1 MAGQLESADFDRSCR
16 FFSHGMGAA
25 DDLSLRLLLTEQV
38 VAELFGDLSPKYTG
52 ADLVARFT
60 ARFPTHRPVPGG
72 KKLRPFGKTGR
83 RLRQAADN
91 ICFFDRSTTRSRRTG
106 ASGSP
111 TSARSTC
118 ALGRCRSSCSWARG
132 CGQPTGCR
140 RPGRRCAARAAAA
153 GAEKWGKLLKK
164 KGIS

>member
-1 MAGQLESADFDRSCR
+1 
-16 FFSHGMGAA
+16 MGAA

-83 RLRQAADN
+83 RLRQAAN
-91 ICFFDRSTTRSRRTG
+91 ATRRPTMAPEPGAERWRLRQPGAGGFNGRKNCGWATSRHGHG
-106 ASGSP
+106 ASS
-111 TSARSTC
+111 
-118 ALGRCRSSCSWARG
+118 GR
-132 CGQPTGCR
+132 
-140 RPGRRCAARAAAA
+140 
-153 GAEKWGKLLKK
+153 
-164 KGIS
+164 